1 MEHNSRDFGGKT
13 TMWDRWLAPPHELDF
28 AAHGDEKNGEGT
40 TSYSLTQVHFL
51 YVQVHALSSYPCPT
65 ASVNEHHFRQSPYPS
80 VFGGRLK
87 LGLQVGTHF
96 HFTQLRSRLIDYNL
110 ALRSGV
116 AKGRASY
123 QMALTMATETL
134 HPALIHEHSF
144 RATPIKPL

>member
-1 MEHNSRDFGGKT
+1 MERRRCGTAGSRRRMSWTSLRTGMRRTGKERHHGELTVSPRFIFSTFKFTHYPHIHVLQPVLTNTISDKAHTHRSLVAGSNSGF
-13 TMWDRWLAPPHELDF
+13 
-28 AAHGDEKNGEGT
+28 
-40 TSYSLTQVHFL
+40 
-51 YVQVHALSSYPCPT
+51 
-65 ASVNEHHFRQSPYPS
+65 
-80 VFGGRLK
+80 K
-87 LGLQVGTHF
+87 LGHTPTLLSCDQDLST
-96 HFTQLRSRLIDYNL
+96 TIL